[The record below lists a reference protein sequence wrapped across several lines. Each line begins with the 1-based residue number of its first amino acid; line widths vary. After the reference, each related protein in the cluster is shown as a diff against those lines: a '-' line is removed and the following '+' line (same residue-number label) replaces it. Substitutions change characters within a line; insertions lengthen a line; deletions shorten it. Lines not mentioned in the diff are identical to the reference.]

1 LPRVLSFNIADPEKR
16 NELNIL
22 SLRLNFSLVPV
33 PPEKQG
39 CLISDLLAGKDSA
52 PGAFTPF
59 TEEMLVLAD
68 FEKEDLNFLLN
79 ELIRTG
85 QRVALKAV
93 ATPTNRGWTA
103 CRLAGQL
110 KAENLA
116 MARKSSQAK
125 GRG

>member
-1 LPRVLSFNIADPEKR
+1 MPRVLSFNIADPEKR

-85 QRVALKAV
+85 QPIALKAV
-93 ATPTNRGWTA
+93 VTPSNAGWTA
-103 CRLAGQL
+103 SALHAQLLAEHRQMNPG
-110 KAENLA
+110 
-116 MARKSSQAK
+116 ARKPGK
-125 GRG
+125 